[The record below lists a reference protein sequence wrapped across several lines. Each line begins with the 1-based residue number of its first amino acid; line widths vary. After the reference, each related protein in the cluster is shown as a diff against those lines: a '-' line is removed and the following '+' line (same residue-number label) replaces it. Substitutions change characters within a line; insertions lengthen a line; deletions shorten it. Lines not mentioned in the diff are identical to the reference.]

1 MCKFF
6 THCDIFAKMKT
17 DSSEFNRQSLL
28 LSTLRHVLKPFVR
41 LLLAHGI
48 TYTVLLEELKRIFV
62 QVADEEF
69 VINGKRQT
77 DSRITLITGVHR
89 KDVHRIREDKEI
101 EITPKS
107 SLGAQIIAQWTGN
120 PDFLDADGQPKTLSR
135 LQSEGNESSFEALVA
150 SVSKDFRARPVYDEW
165 LQSGIISLVE
175 DKKIK
180 LNTETFI
187 QKQDLEEQL
196 FFLRMNIHDHLA
208 ATVHN
213 VNGLEEKMME
223 RCVYYNDLTQAQVAQ
238 LHTITKQQ
246 GMKLLKNINQTA
258 QTLKSQESN
267 NAVDDSQQKYRIN
280 SGVYFYFE
288 PTKTSQKE

>member
-1 MCKFF
+1 
-6 THCDIFAKMKT
+6 MKT
-17 DSSEFNRQSLL
+17 DSPEFNQQSLL
-28 LSTLRHVLKPFVR
+28 LNTLRHVLKPFVR

-69 VINGKRQT
+69 IIDGKRQT

-89 KDVHRIREDKEI
+89 KDVHRIREEKNI
-101 EITPKS
+101 ETSPKS

-120 PDFLDADGQPKTLSR
+120 PDFLDADGQPKILSR
-135 LQSEGNESSFEALVA
+135 LQSEDDKTSFDTLVA
-150 SVSKDFRARPVYDEW
+150 SVSKDFRARPVFDEW

-180 LNTETFI
+180 LNTEAFI
-187 QKQDLEEQL
+187 PKQDLEGQL

-213 VNGLEEKMME
+213 VSSAEEKMME
-223 RCVYYNDLTQAQVAQ
+223 RCVYYDNLTQAQAEQ
-238 LHTITKQQ
+238 LHSLVKQQ
-246 GMKLLKNINQTA
+246 GMKLLKNVNQTA
-258 QTLKSQESN
+258 QTLKSQE
-267 NAVDDSQQKYRIN
+267 NATINGDHQTKFRIN

-288 PTKTSQKE
+288 PTQPSQKE

>member
-1 MCKFF
+1 
-6 THCDIFAKMKT
+6 MKT
-17 DSSEFNRQSLL
+17 DSPEFNQQSLL
-28 LSTLRHVLKPFVR
+28 LNTLRHVLKPFVR

-69 VINGKRQT
+69 IIDGKRQT

-89 KDVHRIREDKEI
+89 KDVHRIREEKNI
-101 EITPKS
+101 ETSPKS

-120 PDFLDADGQPKTLSR
+120 PDFLDADGQPKILSR
-135 LQSEGNESSFEALVA
+135 LQSEDDKTSFDALVA
-150 SVSKDFRARPVYDEW
+150 SVSKDFRARPVFDEW

-180 LNTETFI
+180 LNTEAFI
-187 QKQDLEEQL
+187 PKQDLEEQL

-213 VNGLEEKMME
+213 VSSAEEKMME
-223 RCVYYNDLTQAQVAQ
+223 RCVYYDNLTQAQAEQ
-238 LHTITKQQ
+238 LHSLVKQQ
-246 GMKLLKNINQTA
+246 GMKLLKNVNQTA
-258 QTLKSQESN
+258 QTLKSQN
-267 NAVDDSQQKYRIN
+267 NATINGDHQAKFRIN

-288 PTKTSQKE
+288 PTQPSQKE

>member
-1 MCKFF
+1 
-6 THCDIFAKMKT
+6 MKT
-17 DSSEFNRQSLL
+17 DSSEFNRQTLL

-62 QVADEEF
+62 QVAGEEF
-69 VINGKRQT
+69 VIDGKRQT

-89 KDVHRIREDKEI
+89 KDVHRIREEKEI

-120 PDFLDADGQPKTLSR
+120 PDFLDEDGQPKILAR

-180 LNTETFI
+180 LNTEAFI
-187 QKQDLEEQL
+187 PKQDLEEQL

-213 VNGLEEKMME
+213 VSGVEEKMME
-223 RCVYYNDLTQAQVAQ
+223 RCVYYDNLTLGQATQ
-238 LHTITKQQ
+238 LHTLTKQH
-246 GMKLLKNINQTA
+246 GMKLLKNINQAA
-258 QTLKSQESN
+258 QALKSE
-267 NAVDDSQQKYRIN
+267 VDNDSTEDTQPKYRIN

-288 PTKTSQKE
+288 PSKKSHKV